1 MMGSH
6 SDGQAPSREATPGPA
21 GDPAQ
26 EEPGRGFLGRILSA
40 LSSGSEAGAETP
52 GGSAT
57 APTPVGGLAA
67 LRRLDVDDVA
77 VPKAEIVAVPMDIS
91 LDELVAVF
99 RSHGFSRLP
108 VYEGTLDEPRGLV
121 LLKDLALQC
130 GFGAAGAFAMR
141 NLLRPILFAPPS
153 MSAGSLLQ
161 KMQKE
166 RVHMALVIDEYGGVD
181 GLVTIEDLIETVLGE
196 IEDEHDEESGEPWKE
211 EAPGQF
217 LVDSTAPL
225 DDLES
230 ALGLR
235 LRSEEGDDEI
245 DTIGGLAVVRAGHMP
260 RRGEVVL
267 LGESVAIE
275 IVDADK
281 RRLRSLRLR
290 LAEAQP
296 APAPGALRGAGAI

>member
-6 SDGQAPSREATPGPA
+6 SDGQVPLRGASPDPA
-21 GDPAQ
+21 GEPAQ
-26 EEPGRGFLGRILSA
+26 DEPGRGFLGRIFSA
-40 LSSGSEAGAETP
+40 LSPAAEPVAEKAPLP
-52 GGSAT
+52 GLG
-57 APTPVGGLAA
+57 A

-77 VPKAEIVAVPMDIS
+77 IPKAEIVAVPMDIS

-108 VYEGTLDEPRGLV
+108 VYEGTLDNPRGLV
-121 LLKDLALQC
+121 LLKDLALQS

-141 NLLRPILFAPPS
+141 NLLRPVLFAPPS
-153 MSAGSLLQ
+153 MSAGTLLQ

-196 IEDEHDEESGEPWKE
+196 IADEHDEEAAHPWRE
-211 EAPGQF
+211 EAPGRF

-225 DDLES
+225 DEIEA

-260 RRGEVVL
+260 GRGEVVVL
-267 LGESVAIE
+267 AGGTEIE
-275 IVDADK
+275 IVDADA
-281 RRLRSLRLR
+281 RRLRCLRLR
-290 LAEAQP
+290 LPGTA
-296 APAPGALRGAGAI
+296 APAPGGPLREASAG